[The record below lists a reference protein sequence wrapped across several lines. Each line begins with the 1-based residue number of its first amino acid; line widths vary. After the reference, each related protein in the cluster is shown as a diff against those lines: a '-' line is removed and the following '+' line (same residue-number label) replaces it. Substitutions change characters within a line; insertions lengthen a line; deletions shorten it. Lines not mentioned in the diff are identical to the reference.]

1 MSKFSGAYA
10 EELDESVCEG
20 SCNDVIGSVDELGHY
35 ALFTDY
41 TSEAT
46 GETIH
51 AILYTNSDGFID
63 STLYDTAVEARQDWK
78 EIEQQYTEYDCD
90 CEYCEQNNEED

>member
-20 SCNDVIGSVDELGHY
+20 FCDDVIGSVDELGHY
-35 ALFTDY
+35 ALFIDY
-41 TSEAT
+41 TTKT
-46 GETIH
+46 GEMIH

-63 STLYDTAVEARQDWK
+63 STLYDTAVDARQDWQG
-78 EIEQQYTEYDCD
+78 IEEQYADYDLTSEVD
-90 CEYCEQNNEED
+90 N

>member
-20 SCNDVIGSVDELGHY
+20 FGDDVIGSVDELGHY
-35 ALFTDY
+35 ALFIDY
-41 TSEAT
+41 TTKT
-46 GETIH
+46 GEMIH
-51 AILYTNSDGFID
+51 AILYTDSDGFVD
-63 STLYDTAVEARQDWK
+63 STLYDTAVEARKDWK

>member
-20 SCNDVIGSVDELGHY
+20 FGDDVIGSVDELGHY
-35 ALFTDY
+35 ALFIDY
-41 TSEAT
+41 TTKT

-63 STLYDTAVEARQDWK
+63 STLYDTAVEARQDFESISMDLDTALLDENGENW
-78 EIEQQYTEYDCD
+78 
-90 CEYCEQNNEED
+90 NG

>member
-41 TSEAT
+41 TSEET

-51 AILYTNSDGFID
+51 AILYTNSDGFVD
-63 STLYDTAVEARQDWK
+63 STLYDTKEMALKDWK
-78 EIEQQYTEYDCD
+78 GIEEEYSQYD
-90 CEYCEQNNEED
+90 NGEED